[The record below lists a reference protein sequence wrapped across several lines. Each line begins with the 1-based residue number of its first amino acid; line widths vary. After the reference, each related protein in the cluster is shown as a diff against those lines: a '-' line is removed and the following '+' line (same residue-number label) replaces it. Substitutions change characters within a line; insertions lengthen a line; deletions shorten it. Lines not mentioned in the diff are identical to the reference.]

1 MDALCHCPGGSR
13 NPDNTL
19 HRPSAVPRLLGVRAG
34 LPVVGLTHVE
44 AKRGRHWRACR
55 RGIWPRRPE
64 AHHRPA
70 AHRDHPCAG
79 DHVPALQGDPPGR
92 KKPKRFA
99 FDGTHTRVTKIDA
112 RAGFQNLVPTGG
124 SREAFG
130 KNKPAVFAAF
140 LATQFPLGRLG
151 RPEEVAD
158 DVVAFLLPRL
168 ASWITGANI
177 VVNGGQRYP
186 SARQF
191 GQR

>member
-1 MDALCHCPGGSR
+1 MRDQSRPPDGCPLSLSGRIPEPGQYAA
-13 NPDNTL
+13 P
-19 HRPSAVPRLLGVRAG
+19 PECRAQAPWCSGG

-44 AKRGRHWRACR
+44 AKRGRPWRACR

-158 DVVAFLLPRL
+158 DVVAYRPRCL
-168 ASWITGANI
+168 VWG
-177 VVNGGQRYP
+177 
-186 SARQF
+186 
-191 GQR
+191 